1 MFDVTDWTR
10 NNCNTYIVQCA
21 KKNHTQKVLKNHT
34 QNVVEKLVKKPFYEN
49 SNISR
54 STDWNVIKL
63 FFIICSS

>member
-34 QNVVEKLVKKPFYEN
+34 QNVVEKLVKNPFMKIL
-49 SNISR
+49 ISLDQQ
-54 STDWNVIKL
+54 TGML
-63 FFIICSS
+63 